1 MFDLI
6 TAQDRRP
13 LRERS
18 VSSKAVA
25 VLAHAVIVMILVV
38 VPIVT
43 ATNVLPEVPTMMAF
57 VVALPTPAPP
67 PPPPPAAARRPSET
81 EPVRTTG
88 QMAAPFEAP
97 SAITAERSTTRD
109 TDVRGALGGVEVG
122 IEGGIPG
129 GVLGG
134 LVGAVV
140 SPAPPPPPPPPA
152 PLARATPVRIG
163 GQITTPAVVHRVDPI
178 YPDIAASAQLSG
190 VVILE
195 AVVDT
200 EGCVE
205 SVKVLRSRH
214 PLLDQASIEA
224 LRQWRYSP
232 LQLNGRE
239 TPFVLTVTFNFSVQT
254 SHR

>member
-1 MFDLI
+1 
-6 TAQDRRP
+6 
-13 LRERS
+13 
-18 VSSKAVA
+18 
-25 VLAHAVIVMILVV
+25 
-38 VPIVT
+38 
-43 ATNVLPEVPTMMAF
+43 
-57 VVALPTPAPP
+57 
-67 PPPPPAAARRPSET
+67 
-81 EPVRTTG
+81 
-88 QMAAPFEAP
+88 MAAPIEAP
-97 SAITAERSTTRD
+97 TAITPERSTALD
-109 TDVRGALGGVEVG
+109 TDVRGALGGVEGGV
-122 IEGGIPG
+122 EGGVAG
-129 GVLGG
+129 GVVGG

-140 SPAPPPPPPPPA
+140 SPPPPPPPPPP

-195 AVVDT
+195 AAVDT

-224 LRQWRYSP
+224 LSQWRYSP
-232 LQLNGRE
+232 LQLNGRA